1 MIQKQHI
8 LALGV
13 LLGSC
18 VPASAQTRPAQL
30 SLLQE
35 RPPPRMILL
44 AAASSHSPLVA
55 SSPARPLAE
64 RPALPTAALLVVAY
78 KRYRKPEHLFQME
91 TIQTPFVSRSSVTL
105 VQLWGGR
112 LQLCGF
118 GSMHRMGAVL
128 NGFPG
133 PGVSRYLDLRVPR
146 AKGSY
151 GGSLTFHL
159 GRDAQR

>member
-1 MIQKQHI
+1 MIQKHHI

-13 LLGSC
+13 LLGSSL
-18 VPASAQTRPAQL
+18 PASAQTRPAQL

-35 RPPPRMILL
+35 RPPLRTILL
-44 AAASSHSPLVA
+44 AAASSHPSLVA
-55 SSPARPLAE
+55 SPSAQPLAE
-64 RPALPTAALLVVAY
+64 RPVLPTALFVVAY
-78 KRYRKPEHLFQME
+78 KRYRKPERPFQME
-91 TIQTPFVSRSSVTL
+91 TIQTPFVSQSSVTL

-118 GSMHRMGAVL
+118 GSTHRMRAVL

-133 PGVSRYLDLRVPR
+133 PGVLRYSELRGPQT
-146 AKGSY
+146 KISY
-151 GGSLTFHL
+151 GASLTFHL